1 MKKIIITMLALCL
14 VLSIAMPVCA
24 TELDGTQAPATTD
37 LGVVTVAAITAL
49 VYIIGLGIKAT
60 NLDNKW
66 IPVICGV
73 SGIVLGIIALYIGV
87 PDYPATDPITAAAV
101 GGASGLA
108 ATGINQIAKQLT
120 Q

>member
-1 MKKIIITMLALCL
+1 MDFG
-14 VLSIAMPVCA
+14 IAN
-24 TELDGTQAPATTD
+24 
-37 LGVVTVAAITAL
+37 VVAITII

-60 NLDNKW
+60 KLDNKW

-73 SGIVLGIIALYIGV
+73 AGIVLGIMALYIGV
-87 PDYPATDPITAAAV
+87 PDFPATDPMTAAAI

-108 ATGINQIAKQLT
+108 ATGADQVIKQLN